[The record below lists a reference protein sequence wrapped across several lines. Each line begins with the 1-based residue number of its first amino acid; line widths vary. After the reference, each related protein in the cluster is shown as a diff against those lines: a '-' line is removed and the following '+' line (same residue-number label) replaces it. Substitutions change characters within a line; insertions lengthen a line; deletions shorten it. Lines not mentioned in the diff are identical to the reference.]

1 MTNTLYATFHVDDA
15 FFGVDAT
22 DVQEVIRTQPMTR
35 VPLASDEVSGLINL
49 RGQVVVAIDMRRR
62 LGMPEPDEGA
72 ELLNVIV
79 RTEHG
84 PVSLIVDDIGD
95 VLEADLDELETHER
109 REGLFGAIYWWMVK
123 FGAAF
128 AGLLSGLILSVVGFD
143 QTLTVQSDSAL
154 AGLRAA
160 FILVPA
166 TGTLIGIWVMRSYE
180 LDETRAREIREA
192 LDARAV

>member
-62 LGMPEPDEGA
+62 LGMPEPEEGA

-95 VLEADLDELETHER
+95 VLEADLDELETPPP
-109 REGLFGAIYWWMVK
+109 
-123 FGAAF
+123 
-128 AGLLSGLILSVVGFD
+128 
-143 QTLTVQSDSAL
+143 TLTPPTRDLVSA
-154 AGLRAA
+154 
-160 FILVPA
+160 VHQ
-166 TGTLIGIWVMRSYE
+166 
-180 LDETRAREIREA
+180 LDERLLLVIDVSRTI
-192 LDARAV
+192 DAAA

>member
-1 MTNTLYATFHVDDA
+1 MTNTLYATFQVDDA

-95 VLEADLDELETHER
+95 VLEADLDELETPPP
-109 REGLFGAIYWWMVK
+109 
-123 FGAAF
+123 
-128 AGLLSGLILSVVGFD
+128 
-143 QTLTVQSDSAL
+143 TLTPPTRDLVSA
-154 AGLRAA
+154 
-160 FILVPA
+160 VHQ
-166 TGTLIGIWVMRSYE
+166 
-180 LDETRAREIREA
+180 LDERLLLVIDVSRTI
-192 LDARAV
+192 DAAA

>member
-84 PVSLIVDDIGD
+84 PVSLIVDNIGD
-95 VLEADLDELETHER
+95 VLEADLDELETPPP
-109 REGLFGAIYWWMVK
+109 
-123 FGAAF
+123 
-128 AGLLSGLILSVVGFD
+128 
-143 QTLTVQSDSAL
+143 TLTPPTRDLVSA
-154 AGLRAA
+154 
-160 FILVPA
+160 VHQ
-166 TGTLIGIWVMRSYE
+166 
-180 LDETRAREIREA
+180 LDERLLLVIDVSRTI
-192 LDARAV
+192 DAAA

>member
-62 LGMPEPDEGA
+62 LGMPEPDEGT
-72 ELLNVIV
+72 ERLNVIV
-79 RTEHG
+79 RTENG

-95 VLEADLDELETHER
+95 VLEADLDELETPPP
-109 REGLFGAIYWWMVK
+109 
-123 FGAAF
+123 
-128 AGLLSGLILSVVGFD
+128 
-143 QTLTVQSDSAL
+143 TLTPPTRDLVSA
-154 AGLRAA
+154 
-160 FILVPA
+160 VHQ
-166 TGTLIGIWVMRSYE
+166 
-180 LDETRAREIREA
+180 LDERLLLVIDVSRTI
-192 LDARAV
+192 DAAA

>member
-35 VPLASDEVSGLINL
+35 VPLASGEVSGLINL

-62 LGMPEPDEGA
+62 LGMPEPDEGT
-72 ELLNVIV
+72 ERLNVIV

-95 VLEADLDELETHER
+95 VLEADLDELETPPP
-109 REGLFGAIYWWMVK
+109 
-123 FGAAF
+123 
-128 AGLLSGLILSVVGFD
+128 
-143 QTLTVQSDSAL
+143 TLTPPTRDLVSA
-154 AGLRAA
+154 
-160 FILVPA
+160 VHQ
-166 TGTLIGIWVMRSYE
+166 
-180 LDETRAREIREA
+180 LDERLLLVIDVRRTI
-192 LDARAV
+192 DAAA

>member
-62 LGMPEPDEGA
+62 LGMPEPDDDA

-95 VLEADLDELETHER
+95 VLEARADDLE
-109 REGLFGAIYWWMVK
+109 APPP
-123 FGAAF
+123 
-128 AGLLSGLILSVVGFD
+128 
-143 QTLTVQSDSAL
+143 TLTPPTRDLVSAVHQL
-154 AGLRAA
+154 EKDLLLVIDVSRTVDAA
-160 FILVPA
+160 A
-166 TGTLIGIWVMRSYE
+166 
-180 LDETRAREIREA
+180 
-192 LDARAV
+192 

>member
-62 LGMPEPDEGA
+62 LGMPEPDEGT
-72 ELLNVIV
+72 ERLNVIV

-95 VLEADLDELETHER
+95 VLEADLDELETPPP
-109 REGLFGAIYWWMVK
+109 
-123 FGAAF
+123 
-128 AGLLSGLILSVVGFD
+128 
-143 QTLTVQSDSAL
+143 TLTPPTRDLVSA
-154 AGLRAA
+154 
-160 FILVPA
+160 VHQ
-166 TGTLIGIWVMRSYE
+166 
-180 LDETRAREIREA
+180 LDERLLLVIDVSRTI
-192 LDARAV
+192 DAAA

>member
-95 VLEADLDELETHER
+95 VLEADLDELETPPP
-109 REGLFGAIYWWMVK
+109 
-123 FGAAF
+123 
-128 AGLLSGLILSVVGFD
+128 
-143 QTLTVQSDSAL
+143 TLTPPTRDLVSA
-154 AGLRAA
+154 
-160 FILVPA
+160 VHQ
-166 TGTLIGIWVMRSYE
+166 
-180 LDETRAREIREA
+180 LDERLLLVIDVSRTI
-192 LDARAV
+192 DAAA

>member
-1 MTNTLYATFHVDDA
+1 VTNTLYATFHVDDA

-95 VLEADLDELETHER
+95 VLEADLDELETPPP
-109 REGLFGAIYWWMVK
+109 
-123 FGAAF
+123 
-128 AGLLSGLILSVVGFD
+128 
-143 QTLTVQSDSAL
+143 TLTPPTRDLVSA
-154 AGLRAA
+154 
-160 FILVPA
+160 VHQ
-166 TGTLIGIWVMRSYE
+166 
-180 LDETRAREIREA
+180 LDERLLLVIDVSRTI
-192 LDARAV
+192 DAAA

>member
-35 VPLASDEVSGLINL
+35 VPLASGEVSGLINL

-95 VLEADLDELETHER
+95 VLEADLDELETPPP
-109 REGLFGAIYWWMVK
+109 
-123 FGAAF
+123 
-128 AGLLSGLILSVVGFD
+128 
-143 QTLTVQSDSAL
+143 TLTPPTRDLVSA
-154 AGLRAA
+154 
-160 FILVPA
+160 VHQ
-166 TGTLIGIWVMRSYE
+166 
-180 LDETRAREIREA
+180 LDERLLLVIDVRRTI
-192 LDARAV
+192 DAAA

>member
-1 MTNTLYATFHVDDA
+1 VTNTLYATFHVDDA

-95 VLEADLDELETHER
+95 VLEADLDELETPPP
-109 REGLFGAIYWWMVK
+109 
-123 FGAAF
+123 
-128 AGLLSGLILSVVGFD
+128 
-143 QTLTVQSDSAL
+143 TLTPPTRDLVSA
-154 AGLRAA
+154 
-160 FILVPA
+160 VHQ
-166 TGTLIGIWVMRSYE
+166 
-180 LDETRAREIREA
+180 LDERLLLVIDVSRTI
-192 LDARAV
+192 DAAG

>member
-62 LGMPEPDEGA
+62 LGMPEPEEGA

-95 VLEADLDELETHER
+95 VLEADLDELE
-109 REGLFGAIYWWMVK
+109 
-123 FGAAF
+123 
-128 AGLLSGLILSVVGFD
+128 SPPP
-143 QTLTVQSDSAL
+143 TLTPPTRDLVSA
-154 AGLRAA
+154 
-160 FILVPA
+160 VHQ
-166 TGTLIGIWVMRSYE
+166 
-180 LDETRAREIREA
+180 LDERLLLVIDVSRTI
-192 LDARAV
+192 DAAA

>member
-1 MTNTLYATFHVDDA
+1 MTTRLYATFHVDNT

-62 LGMPEPDEGA
+62 LGMPEPEEGA

-95 VLEADLDELETHER
+95 VLEADLDELE
-109 REGLFGAIYWWMVK
+109 
-123 FGAAF
+123 
-128 AGLLSGLILSVVGFD
+128 SPPP
-143 QTLTVQSDSAL
+143 TLTPPTRDLVSA
-154 AGLRAA
+154 
-160 FILVPA
+160 VHQ
-166 TGTLIGIWVMRSYE
+166 
-180 LDETRAREIREA
+180 LDERLLLVIDVSRTI
-192 LDARAV
+192 DAAA

>member
-95 VLEADLDELETHER
+95 VLEADLDELETPPP
-109 REGLFGAIYWWMVK
+109 
-123 FGAAF
+123 
-128 AGLLSGLILSVVGFD
+128 
-143 QTLTVQSDSAL
+143 TLTPPTRDLVSA
-154 AGLRAA
+154 
-160 FILVPA
+160 VHQ
-166 TGTLIGIWVMRSYE
+166 
-180 LDETRAREIREA
+180 LDERLLLVIDVSRTI
-192 LDARAV
+192 DATA

>member
-95 VLEADLDELETHER
+95 VLEADLDELETPPP
-109 REGLFGAIYWWMVK
+109 
-123 FGAAF
+123 
-128 AGLLSGLILSVVGFD
+128 
-143 QTLTVQSDSAL
+143 TLTPPTRDLVSA
-154 AGLRAA
+154 
-160 FILVPA
+160 VHQ
-166 TGTLIGIWVMRSYE
+166 
-180 LDETRAREIREA
+180 LDERLLLVIGVSRTI
-192 LDARAV
+192 DAAA

>member
-62 LGMPEPDEGA
+62 LGMPGPDEGA

-95 VLEADLDELETHER
+95 VLEADLDELETPPP
-109 REGLFGAIYWWMVK
+109 
-123 FGAAF
+123 
-128 AGLLSGLILSVVGFD
+128 
-143 QTLTVQSDSAL
+143 TLTPPTRDLVSA
-154 AGLRAA
+154 
-160 FILVPA
+160 VHQ
-166 TGTLIGIWVMRSYE
+166 
-180 LDETRAREIREA
+180 LDERLLLVIDVSRTI
-192 LDARAV
+192 DAAA

>member
-84 PVSLIVDDIGD
+84 PDSLIVDAIGD
-95 VLEADLDELETHER
+95 VLEADLDELETPPP
-109 REGLFGAIYWWMVK
+109 
-123 FGAAF
+123 
-128 AGLLSGLILSVVGFD
+128 
-143 QTLTVQSDSAL
+143 TLTPPTRDLVSA
-154 AGLRAA
+154 
-160 FILVPA
+160 VHQ
-166 TGTLIGIWVMRSYE
+166 
-180 LDETRAREIREA
+180 LDERLLLVIDVSRTI
-192 LDARAV
+192 DAAA

>member
-1 MTNTLYATFHVDDA
+1 MTTRLYATFHVDNT

-95 VLEADLDELETHER
+95 VLEADLDELETPPP
-109 REGLFGAIYWWMVK
+109 
-123 FGAAF
+123 
-128 AGLLSGLILSVVGFD
+128 
-143 QTLTVQSDSAL
+143 TLTPPTRDLVSA
-154 AGLRAA
+154 
-160 FILVPA
+160 VHQ
-166 TGTLIGIWVMRSYE
+166 
-180 LDETRAREIREA
+180 LDERLLLVIDVSRTI
-192 LDARAV
+192 DAAA